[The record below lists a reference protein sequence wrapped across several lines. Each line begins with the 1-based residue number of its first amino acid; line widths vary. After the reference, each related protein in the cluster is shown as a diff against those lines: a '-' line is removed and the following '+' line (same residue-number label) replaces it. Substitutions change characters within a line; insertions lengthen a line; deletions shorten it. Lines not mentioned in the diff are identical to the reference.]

1 MGLQRLDEWSL
12 YGVLHWSLSS
22 ADHNWV
28 LVVINPNSTEF
39 YSELR
44 SRVDDFVGRVA
55 RWECALTPRS
65 LWAIV
70 GHVAVATLWLR
81 RDKSLHHS
89 HHSYWMIYTRYSYKI
104 SSLQLQTNVQL
115 FCYSSC
121 SAKIISSSQNCNSP
135 YLLCGK
141 RGKGVPVPCVA
152 RS

>member
-28 LVVINPNSTEF
+28 PVVINPSSTEF

-55 RWECALTPRS
+55 RWECALTPQS
-65 LWAIV
+65 LWVIV

-81 RDKSLHHS
+81 RGKSLHHS
-89 HHSYWMIYTRYSYKI
+89 HHSY
-104 SSLQLQTNVQL
+104 
-115 FCYSSC
+115 
-121 SAKIISSSQNCNSP
+121 
-135 YLLCGK
+135 
-141 RGKGVPVPCVA
+141 
-152 RS
+152 